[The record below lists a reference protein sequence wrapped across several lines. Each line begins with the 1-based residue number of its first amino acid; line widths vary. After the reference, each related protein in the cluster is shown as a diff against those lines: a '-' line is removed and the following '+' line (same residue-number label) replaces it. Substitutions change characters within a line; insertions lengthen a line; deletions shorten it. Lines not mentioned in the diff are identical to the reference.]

1 MSLAI
6 CPGSFDPI
14 TLGHLNIIRR
24 TSKIFD
30 KVVVCIMYNSTKTKP
45 MFTIEERVAMVQ
57 KVVERFPNVEVA
69 TSDGLLAE
77 YAKQFYKPG
86 IVKGLRAASDFE
98 YEFQMNLINKKINPE
113 LETMF
118 LTASEKYTF
127 LSSSVVREMASY
139 GADLTGFVPYEIIEE
154 IEKKAQ
160 LWRR

>member
-24 TSKIFD
+24 SAKIFD
-30 KVVVCIMYNSTKTKP
+30 KVIVCIMYNSTKTKP
-45 MFTIEERVAMVQ
+45 MFTIEERVEMVQ

-77 YAKQFYKPG
+77 YAKQFDDPV
-86 IVKGLRAASDFE
+86 IVKGMRAASDFE

-139 GADLTGFVPYEIIEE
+139 GADLTGFVPCEIIDE

>member
-24 TSKIFD
+24 SAKIFD
-30 KVVVCIMYNSTKTKP
+30 KVIVCIMYNSTKTKP
-45 MFTIEERVAMVQ
+45 MFTIEERVEMVQ

-77 YAKQFYKPG
+77 YAKQFDDPI
-86 IVKGLRAASDFE
+86 IVKGMRAASDFE

-139 GADLTGFVPYEIIEE
+139 GADLTGFVPCEIIDE